1 MALEFKLPTLQEGVD
16 SATVVKVLVAVGDTV
31 AEGDSVIEV
40 ETDKASVE
48 VPTTVAGK
56 VQQIHVEEGKDVST
70 GQVVLT
76 LAATDEAT
84 GTTETVEVAPTPAS
98 EVPKAA
104 AEVKTGDVPTHVAA
118 PAEPIKE
125 PVVPAAP
132 VSAATPAAAAP
143 EADELPDASAVPA
156 APSVRRFAREI
167 GVDITKVPGSG
178 PAGRISVED
187 VKAYSRTQSA
197 GAQPAPTAP
206 AVAAAPSVAAGPV
219 TAAQP
224 LPDFSK
230 WGQVEREAMSGVRR
244 TTAQHLSQAWVTI
257 PHVTHHDKA
266 DITEMEKFRK
276 QYGPKV
282 QELGAKLTMT
292 AILLK
297 VMTAAVKVF
306 PQFNAS
312 VDMTTNEIVYKKY
325 YNMGVAVDTDRGLLV
340 PVIRDTD
347 QKSIAQIAVELGEIS
362 AKARDKKL
370 TLDDMSGGTFTLS
383 NLGGIGGQ
391 YFTPIVNWP
400 EVAILGVARS
410 RMEPV
415 YIDGEFVP
423 RNLLPLSLSYD
434 HRIIDGA
441 DAARFMRWIINV
453 LEDPLL
459 LALEG

>member
-1 MALEFKLPTLQEGVD
+1 MSREFKLPTLQEGVD
-16 SATVVKVLVAVGDTV
+16 SATVVKILVAVGDTI
-31 AEGDSVIEV
+31 AEGDPVIEV

-48 VPTTVAGK
+48 VPSDVSGK
-56 VQQIHVEEGKDVST
+56 VEAIHVEEGKEVST
-70 GQVVLT
+70 GQVVIT
-76 LAATDEAT
+76 VAGEAGEAT
-84 GTTETVEVAPTPAS
+84 AADAAPAAAPAPTP
-98 EVPKAA
+98 EPTQVVEAA
-104 AEVKTGDVPTHVAA
+104 QPEA
-118 PAEPIKE
+118 
-125 PVVPAAP
+125 PAAP
-132 VSAATPAAAAP
+132 VAPVAPEPVVVAAPVPAATPAAAAP
-143 EADELPDASAVPA
+143 EADEIPSRSSVPA

-167 GVDITKVPGSG
+167 GVDIAQVQGSG
-178 PAGRISVED
+178 PSGRISVED
-187 VKAYSRTQSA
+187 VKAFARQRSAAPAQSA
-197 GAQPAPTAP
+197 
-206 AVAAAPSVAAGPV
+206 AAAPATGTVASAATV
-219 TAAQP
+219 AAQP
-224 LPDFSK
+224 LPDFTK
-230 WGQVEREAMSGVRR
+230 WGEVERVPMSGVRR
-244 TTAQHLSQAWVTI
+244 TTAQRLSQAWVTI

-266 DITEMEKFRK
+266 DITAMEKFRK
-276 QYGPKV
+276 EYGPKV
-282 QELGAKLTMT
+282 EAAGGKLTMT
-292 AILLK
+292 AILIK
-297 VMTAAVKVF
+297 VMTAAVKEF

-325 YNMGVAVDTDRGLLV
+325 YNIGVAVDTDRGLLV

-347 QKSIAQIAVELGEIS
+347 RKSLTEIAVELGEIA

-370 TLDDMSGGTFTLS
+370 TLEDMSGATFTIS

-410 RMEPV
+410 RIEPV

-441 DAARFMRWIINV
+441 DAARFMRWMINV